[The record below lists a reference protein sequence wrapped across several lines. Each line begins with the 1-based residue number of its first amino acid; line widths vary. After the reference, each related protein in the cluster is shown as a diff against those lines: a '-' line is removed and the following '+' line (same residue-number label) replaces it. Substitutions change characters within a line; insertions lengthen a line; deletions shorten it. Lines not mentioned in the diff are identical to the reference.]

1 MKVTNTIRLE
11 DARLIFKNFQ
21 GKRNDFNDEGN
32 RTFGVLIPDELVDDL
47 VADGWKIKYLKP
59 KQDDPDEYRQPW
71 LSVRVKFEMYP
82 PIVVLINSRG
92 KVRLDEKNIDQ
103 LDWSSIKTCDVIIRP
118 YNYPALKGRPAG
130 VSAYLKALYVTI
142 NEDEFELKYADLPY
156 LNEGGS
162 NEQYDEE

>member
-1 MKVTNTIRLE
+1 MKVTNTIKLE

-32 RTFGVLIPDELVDDL
+32 RTFGVCIPDELVDDL
-47 VADGWKIKYLKP
+47 VADGWKIRYLKP
-59 KQDDPDEYRQPW
+59 KHDDPDEYRQPW

-92 KVRLDEKNIDQ
+92 KVRLDETTISQ

-118 YNYPALKGRPAG
+118 YNYPSVKGRPAG

-156 LNEGGS
+156 LNEGTP
-162 NEQYDEE
+162 NEQYEE